1 MIEKTLHFVLCCV
14 SEKSAKWREIIYT
27 RQFLCV
33 YNLFHII
40 LVFLSIAFLSS
51 LSLSPLTLSFSLT
64 LFFLFFF
71 FCVFFQFFFSSLLYS
86 KFNTSATHKLWQ
98 RHFSVTSKQP
108 RMHCSYSR
116 DAEEGWYQEFLEDC
130 KKKKDAWSDP
140 ALSLC
145 LTKVNQVKYTISVCL
160 SLTWLFYYKIIQERG
175 SKNAVLVCVY
185 AAT

>member
-1 MIEKTLHFVLCCV
+1 MDLNDRKDTTFCVVLCEWEECKMAGNNLHPTISMCV
-14 SEKSAKWREIIYT
+14 QPVPYNPRISINSFS
-27 RQFLCV
+27 FL
-33 YNLFHII
+33 
-40 LVFLSIAFLSS
+40 S
-51 LSLSPLTLSFSLT
+51 LSLSSHS
-64 LFFLFFF
+64 FFLSHSFFF
-71 FCVFFQFFFSSLLYS
+71 IFLFLCVFSVFFLSLLYS

-108 RMHCSYSR
+108 RM
-116 DAEEGWYQEFLEDC
+116 GWYQEFLEDC

>member
-64 LFFLFFF
+64 LFFYFSFFVCFFSFFF
-71 FCVFFQFFFSSLLYS
+71 HHFYTASSIQVRHINYGRDIFRLHRNNPGCIAHIRGMQKRVDTKSFQKTARKERRMIRSGSVFVFDESESGKIYNFCLFISYMIILL
-86 KFNTSATHKLWQ
+86 
-98 RHFSVTSKQP
+98 
-108 RMHCSYSR
+108 
-116 DAEEGWYQEFLEDC
+116 
-130 KKKKDAWSDP
+130 
-140 ALSLC
+140 
-145 LTKVNQVKYTISVCL
+145 
-160 SLTWLFYYKIIQERG
+160 
-175 SKNAVLVCVY
+175 
-185 AAT
+185 

>member
-51 LSLSPLTLSFSLT
+51 LSSHFFFLSLT
-64 LFFLFFF
+64 FYFSFL
-71 FCVFFQFFFSSLLYS
+71 CVFSVFFSITFYS

-145 LTKVNQVKYTISVCL
+145 LMKVNQVIYTISVCL

-175 SKNAVLVCVY
+175 SKNVVLVCVY